1 MIIMMAFTE
10 EEVAKK
16 NAEITHL
23 IGLAN
28 RLSYYADGHELKGR
42 WMRELRELKQEL
54 AECNTRNNNINSGES
69 K

>member
-1 MIIMMAFTE
+1 MMAFTE

-23 IGLAN
+23 LRLAN

-42 WMRELRELKQEL
+42 WMHELRELKREL
-54 AECNTRNNNINSGES
+54 AECNTRNKNLGES
-69 K
+69 S